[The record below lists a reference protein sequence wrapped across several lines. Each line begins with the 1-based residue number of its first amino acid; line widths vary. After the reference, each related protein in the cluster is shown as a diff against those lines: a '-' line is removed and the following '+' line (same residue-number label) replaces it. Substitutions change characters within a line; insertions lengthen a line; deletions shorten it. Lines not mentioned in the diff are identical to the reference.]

1 MPTARDTFSPSY
13 PNHPGDDRGFCR
25 NRARRSPQSGL
36 PTLVGHLPA
45 TGPAHRTTWATAAG
59 LCPRQGQLRRRG
71 ERRDWLDILE
81 QRACLHSL
89 ALGRDIPSR
98 CDHFASHGVAFCKSI
113 RDRCSTKLNIAVRA
127 SFKISYQETISR

>member
-36 PTLVGHLPA
+36 PTSVRHLPT
-45 TGPAHRTTWATAAG
+45 TGPAHRPTWATAAG

-71 ERRDWLDILE
+71 ERPDWLDMPE
-81 QRACLHSL
+81 QRDRL
-89 ALGRDIPSR
+89 PSR
-98 CDHFASHGVAFCKSI
+98 ALWRVITSRRDHFADHDAVFYKSV
-113 RDRCSTKLNIAVRA
+113 DKYCTNVNIAV
-127 SFKISYQETISR
+127 SC